1 MKQTLVHILLLV
13 CPLIL
18 SAQQPIDLSGEWK
31 VSLPNAPLDQAPT
44 AVANSTLYTLHSSTL
59 TLPGTLDDAGLGDPN
74 TLAPALSKPQLSRL
88 TRKHAFIGQAQY
100 QREIT
105 ITKEMAGRPLQLLLE
120 RVMWRSRLL
129 IDGQD
134 VGQVQESL
142 VSPHVFS
149 INSLTEGKHTLTL
162 IIDNSKLYDISVDNL
177 AHSYTNDTQIMW
189 NGVLGRMELSITPA
203 ASDVQVYPDVE
214 RQQVLIQVNGTATDY
229 AFTLDGY
236 SVEPTKVADGQYL
249 LPIRNMKLWDEFT
262 PNLYT
267 LTVTPLPSL
276 PNQNPTAVAH
286 SAKKPT
292 AVANSTLYTLH
303 SSLSTSFGMR
313 SFKADGNRL
322 LINGRPTFLRGTLE
336 CCIFPL
342 TGTPPTDER
351 GWMKVFTTARE
362 YGLNH
367 LRFHSW
373 CPPEAAFRVADR
385 MGFYCQVELP
395 NWSLK
400 VNQDSATARFLYRE
414 ADNLLRN
421 YGNHPSLCIVS
432 CGNELQPDFEFLNEL
447 TRYMKQ
453 RDPRHLYV
461 TSTFTFEKGHGV
473 KQEPE
478 DDIFITQWTDNGWVR
493 GQGVF
498 DERVPDFRSDY
509 REAAKNITVPLISHE
524 IGQYSVYPN
533 IREIEKYTGVLD
545 PLNFKAIRDDL
556 KKKGLLHKADDYL
569 KASGRLAAI
578 LYKEE
583 IERAMKTPQQSG
595 FQLLDLHDFPGQG
608 TALVGLLDAFWDS
621 KGLIEPQRFREFCAP
636 VVPLA
641 HFEKAVWRADE
652 TFTATIDIANYSQQ
666 SMDGKTIVWQ
676 LLDTDGKVYDHGETV
691 CTGSGSKL
699 YTLHSTLYTIEN
711 AQRLELLVSIKDTPW
726 RNRWSIWVYPDVALP
741 HDKHILVTANIDD
754 ALRALKKG
762 KKVLFSPKKEVVKGL
777 EGKFLPVF
785 WSPVHFPKQ
794 AGTMGLL
801 CDPHHPALA
810 HFPTDM
816 HSDWQWWNL
825 VKRSRVMVLDSIFPP
840 QNPTAVANSTLSTL
854 HSPLSTPFIVES
866 IDNFVN
872 NRRLAQIFEARV
884 GKGSLVFSSIDLLT
898 DAHLPELRQMQYS
911 LLKYMQASEFSPVH
925 TITESDLRSLLQ
937 ETTE

>member
-1 MKQTLVHILLLV
+1 MKHLFIYFMLLV
-13 CPLIL
+13 CPAFVW
-18 SAQQPIDLSGEWK
+18 AQQRINLSGEWK
-31 VSLPNAPLDQAPT
+31 VSIGNNEKLSIEL
-44 AVANSTLYTLHSSTL
+44 
-59 TLPGTLDDAGLGDPN
+59 PN
-74 TLAPALSKPQLSRL
+74 TLDGAGIGDANTLSPALTKPQLSRL
-88 TRKHAFIGQAQY
+88 TRKHSFIGEAKY

-105 ITKEMAGRPLQLLLE
+105 ITKEMADKPLELLLE

-134 VGQVQESL
+134 ASQMQESL

-149 INSLTEGKHTLTL
+149 INGLTEGKHTLTL
-162 IIDNSKLYDISVDNL
+162 IIDNNKLHDISVDNL

-189 NGVLGRMELSITPA
+189 NGVLGRMELGLAPTI
-203 ASDVQVYPDVE
+203 SDVQVYPDVDKSCIS
-214 RQQVLIQVNGTATDY
+214 VKVNADSP
-229 AFTLDGY
+229 AFMLDG
-236 SVEPTKVADGQYL
+236 VQVVATRIADGKYMI
-249 LPIRNMKLWDEFT
+249 PIANMKLWNEFT
-262 PNLYT
+262 PNLYH
-267 LTVTPLPSL
+267 LTVSDGKQQKTV
-276 PNQNPTAVAH
+276 T
-286 SAKKPT
+286 
-292 AVANSTLYTLH
+292 
-303 SSLSTSFGMR
+303 FGMR
-313 SFKADGNRL
+313 SFKAQGNRL
-322 LINGRPTFLRGTLE
+322 LINGKPTFLRGTLE

-373 CPPEAAFRVADR
+373 CPPEAAFRVADK

-400 VNQDSATARFLYRE
+400 VNQDSATAKFLYQE
-414 ADNLLRN
+414 FNNIIRN
-421 YGNHPSLCIVS
+421 YGNHPSLCIIS
-432 CGNELQPDFEFLNEL
+432 CGNELQPDFKFLNEL
-447 TRYMKQ
+447 THYMKTQ
-453 RDPRHLYV
+453 DPRHLYV

-498 DERVPDFRSDY
+498 DEKVPDFKSDY

-533 IREIEKYTGVLD
+533 IKEIDKYLGVLD
-545 PLNFKAIRDDL
+545 PLNFKAIRNDL
-556 KKKGLLHKADDYL
+556 QKKGLLHKAGDYL
-569 KASGRLAAI
+569 KASGKLAVI

-621 KGLIEPQRFREFCAP
+621 KGLVEPQRFREACAP

-641 HFEKAVWRADE
+641 QFDKAVWKADE
-652 TFTATIDIANYSQQ
+652 TFTARVDIANYSLE
-666 SMDGKTIVWQ
+666 SMEGKTISWQ
-676 LLDTDGKVYDHGETV
+676 LADEIGDVYAE
-691 CTGSGSKL
+691 GSGKNISIVLNKV
-699 YTLHSTLYTIEN
+699 SV
-711 AQRLELLVSIKDTPW
+711 AKRFELIVSIKDTPW
-726 RNRWSIWVYPDVALP
+726 RNRWNIWVYPDVIMP
-741 HDKHILVTANIDD
+741 QDKQILVTSNIDE
-754 ALRALKKG
+754 AMKALKKG
-762 KKVLFSPKKEVVKGL
+762 KKVLFSPKKETVKGL

-801 CDPHHPALA
+801 CDPRHPALA

-825 VKRSRVMVLDSIFPP
+825 VKRSRVMVFDSV
-840 QNPTAVANSTLSTL
+840 QV
-854 HSPLSTPFIVES
+854 SPIVES

-872 NRRLAQIFEARV
+872 NRRLAQVFEAKV
-884 GKGSLVFSSIDLLT
+884 GKGSLIFSSIDLLT
-898 DAHLPELRQMQYS
+898 DINLPELRQMQYS
-911 LLKYMQASEFSPVH
+911 LLKYMQGSEFHPS
-925 TITESDLRSLLQ
+925 TSLSESQLRSLLLN
-937 ETTE
+937 EATEQKTGATSIYD

>member
-1 MKQTLVHILLLV
+1 MKKFITLALLAL
-13 CPLIL
+13 PLFVF
-18 SAQQPIDLSGEWK
+18 AQQRLDLSGEWK
-31 VSLPNAPLDQAPT
+31 VSLNNSGDQT
-44 AVANSTLYTLHSSTL
+44 IML
-59 TLPGTLDDAGLGDPN
+59 PN
-74 TLAPALSKPQLSRL
+74 TLDGAGIGEPNTLSPALTKPQLSRL
-88 TRKHAFIGQAQY
+88 TRKHSFIGEAKY

-105 ITKEMAGRPLQLLLE
+105 ITKEMAGKPLELLLE

-134 VGQVQESL
+134 AGQIQESL
-142 VSPHVFS
+142 VSPHVFH
-149 INSLTEGKHTLTL
+149 IKGLTEGKHTLTL
-162 IIDNSKLYDISVDNL
+162 FIDNRKLHEISVDNL

-189 NGVLGRMELSITPA
+189 NGVLGRMELNVAPVIT
-203 ASDVQVYPDVE
+203 DVQIYPDIE
-214 RQQVLIQVNGTATDY
+214 KQQVSIKVRGSAADY
-229 AFTLDGY
+229 GFTLDGC
-236 SVEPTKVADGQYL
+236 SVVPTKVGDGEYV
-249 LPIRNMKLWDEFT
+249 LPISNMKLWDEFT

-267 LTVTPLPSL
+267 LTATTLPS
-276 PNQNPTAVAH
+276 
-286 SAKKPT
+286 
-292 AVANSTLYTLH
+292 
-303 SSLSTSFGMR
+303 SSLSVSFGMR
-313 SFKADGNRL
+313 SFKAKGNRL
-322 LINGRPTFLRGTLE
+322 LINGNPTFLRGTLE

-373 CPPEAAFRVADR
+373 CPPEAAFRVADK

-400 VNQDSATARFLYRE
+400 VNQDSATAKFLYQE
-414 ADNLLRN
+414 FDNIIRN
-421 YGNHPSLCIVS
+421 YGNHPSLCIIS
-432 CGNELQPDFEFLNEL
+432 CGNELQPDFKFLNEL
-447 TRYMKQ
+447 THYMKTQ
-453 RDPRHLYV
+453 DPRHLYV

-498 DERVPDFRSDY
+498 DERVPDFKSDY
-509 REAAKNITVPLISHE
+509 REAAKNITVPLVSHE

-533 IREIEKYTGVLD
+533 IKEIDKYTGILD
-545 PLNFKAIRDDL
+545 PLNFKAIRNDL
-556 KKKGLLHKADDYL
+556 QKKGLLHKADDYL
-569 KASGRLAAI
+569 KASGKLAVI

-621 KGLIEPQRFREFCAP
+621 KGLVEPQRFREACAP

-641 HFEKAVWRADE
+641 QFDKAVWKADE
-652 TFTATIDIANYSQQ
+652 TFTARVDIANYSLE
-666 SMDGKTIVWQ
+666 SMEGKTICWQ
-676 LLDTDGKVYDHGETV
+676 LTDEMGDVYAE
-691 CTGSGSKL
+691 GSGKNISISLNKV
-699 YTLHSTLYTIEN
+699 SE
-711 AQRLELLVSIKDTPW
+711 AKRFELIVSIKDTPW
-726 RNRWSIWVYPDVALP
+726 RNRWNIWVYPDVIMP
-741 HDKHILVTANIDD
+741 QDKKILVTSNIDEAMK
-754 ALRALKKG
+754 ALNKG
-762 KKVLFSPKKEVVKGL
+762 KKVLFSPKKETVKGL

-801 CDPHHPALA
+801 CDPRHPALA

-825 VKRSRVMVLDSIFPP
+825 VKRSRVMVLDSIAP
-840 QNPTAVANSTLSTL
+840 V
-854 HSPLSTPFIVES
+854 SPIVES
-866 IDNFVN
+866 VDNFVN
-872 NRRLAQIFEARV
+872 NRRLAQVFEAKV
-884 GKGSLVFSSIDLLT
+884 GKGSLIFSSIDLLT
-898 DAHLPELRQMQYS
+898 DSNLPELRQMQYS
-911 LLKYMQASEFSPVH
+911 LLRYMQSTEFHPSTSLSESQ
-925 TITESDLRSLLQ
+925 LRSLLLN
-937 ETTE
+937 EATEQKTGATSIYD

>member
-1 MKQTLVHILLLV
+1 MKQLFLTLTMLAL
-13 CPLIL
+13 PLIGF
-18 SAQQPIDLSGEWK
+18 AQQRIDLSGNWT
-31 VSLPNAPLDQAPT
+31 VSLGGNE
-44 AVANSTLYTLHSSTL
+44 NHSIVL
-59 TLPGTLDDAGLGDPN
+59 PN
-74 TLAPALSKPQLSRL
+74 TLDGASIGEPNALSLALTKPQLSRL
-88 TRKHAFIGQAQY
+88 TRKHSFIGEAKY

-105 ITKEMAGRPLQLLLE
+105 ITKEMADKPLELFLE

-134 VGQVQESL
+134 AGQMQESL
-142 VSPHVFS
+142 VTPHVFH
-149 INSLTEGKHTLTL
+149 IKGLTEGKHTLTL
-162 IIDNSKLYDISVDNL
+162 IIDNRKLHEISVDNL

-189 NGVLGRMELSITPA
+189 NGVLGRMELNVAPVIT
-203 ASDVQVYPDVE
+203 DVQVYPDIE
-214 RQQVLIQVNGTATDY
+214 KQQVSIKVKGSAADY
-229 AFTLDGY
+229 VFTLDGCN
-236 SVEPTKVADGQYL
+236 VVPTKVGDGEYV
-249 LPIRNMKLWDEFT
+249 LPISNMKLWDEFT

-267 LTVTPLPSL
+267 LTATALQSVPQPKSKRKVTSC
-276 PNQNPTAVAH
+276 
-286 SAKKPT
+286 
-292 AVANSTLYTLH
+292 
-303 SSLSTSFGMR
+303 LSPITSHFSVSFGMR
-313 SFKADGNRL
+313 SFKAQGNRL
-322 LINGRPTFLRGTLE
+322 LINGKPTFLRGTLE

-373 CPPEAAFRVADR
+373 CPPEAAFRVADK

-400 VNQDSATARFLYRE
+400 VNQDSATAKFLYQE
-414 ADNLLRN
+414 FDNIIRN
-421 YGNHPSLCIVS
+421 YGNHPSLCIIS
-432 CGNELQPDFEFLNEL
+432 CGNELQPDFKFLNEL
-447 TRYMKQ
+447 THYMKTQ
-453 RDPRHLYV
+453 DPRHLYV

-498 DERVPDFRSDY
+498 DEKVPDFKSDY

-533 IREIEKYTGVLD
+533 INEIDKYSGVLD
-545 PLNFKAIRDDL
+545 PINFKAIRNDL
-556 KKKGLLHKADDYL
+556 QKKGLLHKADDYL
-569 KASGRLAAI
+569 KASGKLAAI

-621 KGLIEPQRFREFCAP
+621 KGLVEPQRFREACAP

-641 HFEKAVWRADE
+641 QFDKAVWKADE
-652 TFTATIDIANYSQQ
+652 TFTAHVDIANYSLE
-666 SMDGKTIVWQ
+666 SMEGKTICWQ
-676 LLDTDGKVYDHGETV
+676 LSDEMGDIYAE
-691 CTGSGSKL
+691 GSGKNISIVLNKV
-699 YTLHSTLYTIEN
+699 SI
-711 AQRLELLVSIKDTPW
+711 AKRFELIVSIKDTPW
-726 RNRWSIWVYPDVALP
+726 RNRWNIWVYPDVVMP
-741 HDKHILVTANIDD
+741 QDKKILVTSNIDE
-754 ALRALKKG
+754 ALKALNKG
-762 KKVLFSPKKEVVKGL
+762 KKVLFSPKKETVKGL

-801 CDPHHPALA
+801 CDPRHPALA

-825 VKRSRVMVLDSIFPP
+825 VKRSRVMVLDSIAP
-840 QNPTAVANSTLSTL
+840 V
-854 HSPLSTPFIVES
+854 SPIVES
-866 IDNFVN
+866 VDNFVN
-872 NRRLAQIFEARV
+872 NRRLAQVFEAKV
-884 GKGSLVFSSIDLLT
+884 GKGSLIFSSIDLLT

-911 LLKYMQASEFSPVH
+911 LIKYMQSSEFHPSSE
-925 TITESDLRSLLQ
+925 ITGSQLRSLLLN
-937 ETTE
+937 EATEQKTGATSIYD

>member
-1 MKQTLVHILLLV
+1 MKKFITLALLAL
-13 CPLIL
+13 PLFVF
-18 SAQQPIDLSGEWK
+18 AQQRLDLTGEWK
-31 VSLPNAPLDQAPT
+31 VSLNNSGNQAIM
-44 AVANSTLYTLHSSTL
+44 L
-59 TLPGTLDDAGLGDPN
+59 PN
-74 TLAPALSKPQLSRL
+74 TLDGAGIGEPNTLGPALTKPQLSRL
-88 TRKHAFIGQAQY
+88 TRKHSFIGEAKY

-105 ITKEMAGRPLQLLLE
+105 ITKEMAGKPLELLLE

-134 VGQVQESL
+134 AGQIQESL
-142 VSPHVFS
+142 VSPHVFH
-149 INSLTEGKHTLTL
+149 IKGLTEGKHTLTL
-162 IIDNSKLYDISVDNL
+162 FIDNRKLHEISVDNL

-189 NGVLGRMELSITPA
+189 NGVLGRMELNVAPVIT
-203 ASDVQVYPDVE
+203 DVQIYPDIE
-214 RQQVLIQVNGTATDY
+214 KQQVSIKVRGSAADY
-229 AFTLDGY
+229 GFTLDGC
-236 SVEPTKVADGQYL
+236 SVVPTKVGDGEYV
-249 LPIRNMKLWDEFT
+249 LPISNMKLWDEFT

-267 LTVTPLPSL
+267 LTATTLPS
-276 PNQNPTAVAH
+276 
-286 SAKKPT
+286 
-292 AVANSTLYTLH
+292 
-303 SSLSTSFGMR
+303 SSLSVSFGMR
-313 SFKADGNRL
+313 SFKAKGNRL
-322 LINGRPTFLRGTLE
+322 LINGNPTFLRGTLE

-373 CPPEAAFRVADR
+373 CPPEAAFRVADK

-400 VNQDSATARFLYRE
+400 VNQDSATAKFLYQE
-414 ADNLLRN
+414 FDNIIRN
-421 YGNHPSLCIVS
+421 YGNHPSLCIIS
-432 CGNELQPDFEFLNEL
+432 CGNELQPDFKFLNEL
-447 TRYMKQ
+447 TLYMKTQ
-453 RDPRHLYV
+453 DPRHLYV

-498 DERVPDFRSDY
+498 DERVPDFKSDY
-509 REAAKNITVPLISHE
+509 REAAKNITVPLVSHE

-533 IREIEKYTGVLD
+533 IREIEKYSGVLD
-545 PLNFKAIRDDL
+545 PLNFKAIRNDL
-556 KKKGLLHKADDYL
+556 QKKGLLHKADDYL
-569 KASGRLAAI
+569 KASGKLAVI

-621 KGLIEPQRFREFCAP
+621 KGLVEPQRFREACAP

-641 HFEKAVWRADE
+641 QFDKAVWKADE
-652 TFTATIDIANYSQQ
+652 TFTARVDIANYSLE
-666 SMDGKTIVWQ
+666 SMEGKTICWQ
-676 LLDTDGKVYDHGETV
+676 LTDEMGDVYAE
-691 CTGSGSKL
+691 GSGKNISISLNKV
-699 YTLHSTLYTIEN
+699 SE
-711 AQRLELLVSIKDTPW
+711 AKRFELIVSIKDTPW
-726 RNRWSIWVYPDVALP
+726 RNRWNIWVYSDVIMP
-741 HDKHILVTANIDD
+741 QDKKILVTSNIDEAMK
-754 ALRALKKG
+754 ALNKG
-762 KKVLFSPKKEVVKGL
+762 KKVLFSPKKETVKGL

-801 CDPHHPALA
+801 CDPRHPALA

-825 VKRSRVMVLDSIFPP
+825 VKRSRVMVLDSIAP
-840 QNPTAVANSTLSTL
+840 V
-854 HSPLSTPFIVES
+854 SPIVES
-866 IDNFVN
+866 VDNFVN
-872 NRRLAQIFEARV
+872 NRRLAQVFEAKV
-884 GKGSLVFSSIDLLT
+884 GKGSLIFSSIDLLT
-898 DAHLPELRQMQYS
+898 DSNLPEIRQMQYS
-911 LLKYMQASEFSPVH
+911 LLRYMQSTEFHPSTSLSESQ
-925 TITESDLRSLLQ
+925 LRSLLLN
-937 ETTE
+937 EATEQKTGATSIYD

>member
-1 MKQTLVHILLLV
+1 MKKFITLALLAL
-13 CPLIL
+13 PLFVF
-18 SAQQPIDLSGEWK
+18 AQQRMDLSGEWK
-31 VSLPNAPLDQAPT
+31 VSLNNSGDQT
-44 AVANSTLYTLHSSTL
+44 IML
-59 TLPGTLDDAGLGDPN
+59 PN
-74 TLAPALSKPQLSRL
+74 TLDGAGIGEPNTLSPALTKPQLSRL
-88 TRKHAFIGQAQY
+88 TRKHSFIGEAKY

-105 ITKEMAGRPLQLLLE
+105 ITKEMAGKPLELLLE

-134 VGQVQESL
+134 AGQIQESL
-142 VSPHVFS
+142 VSPHVFH
-149 INSLTEGKHTLTL
+149 IKGLTEGKHTLTL
-162 IIDNSKLYDISVDNL
+162 FIDNRKLHEISVDNL

-189 NGVLGRMELSITPA
+189 NGVLGRMELNVAPVIT
-203 ASDVQVYPDVE
+203 DVQIYPDIE
-214 RQQVLIQVNGTATDY
+214 KQQVSIKVRGSAADY
-229 AFTLDGY
+229 GFTLDGC
-236 SVEPTKVADGQYL
+236 SVVPTKVGDGEYV
-249 LPIRNMKLWDEFT
+249 LPISNMKLWDEFT

-267 LTVTPLPSL
+267 LTATTLPS
-276 PNQNPTAVAH
+276 
-286 SAKKPT
+286 
-292 AVANSTLYTLH
+292 
-303 SSLSTSFGMR
+303 SSLSVSFGMR
-313 SFKADGNRL
+313 SFKAKGNRL
-322 LINGRPTFLRGTLE
+322 LINGNPTFLRGTLE

-373 CPPEAAFRVADR
+373 CPPEAAFRVADK

-400 VNQDSATARFLYRE
+400 VNQDSATAKFLYQE
-414 ADNLLRN
+414 FDNIIRN
-421 YGNHPSLCIVS
+421 YGNHPSLCIIS
-432 CGNELQPDFEFLNEL
+432 CGNELQPDFKFLNEL
-447 TRYMKQ
+447 THYMKTQ
-453 RDPRHLYV
+453 DPRHLYV

-498 DERVPDFRSDY
+498 DERVPDFKSDY
-509 REAAKNITVPLISHE
+509 REAAKNITVPLVSHE

-533 IREIEKYTGVLD
+533 IKEIDKYTGILD
-545 PLNFKAIRDDL
+545 PLNFKAIRNDL
-556 KKKGLLHKADDYL
+556 QKKGLLHKANDYL
-569 KASGRLAAI
+569 RASGKLAVI

-621 KGLIEPQRFREFCAP
+621 KGLVEPQRFREACAP

-641 HFEKAVWRADE
+641 QFDKAVWKADE
-652 TFTATIDIANYSQQ
+652 TFTARVDIANYSLE
-666 SMDGKTIVWQ
+666 SMEGKTICWQ
-676 LLDTDGKVYDHGETV
+676 LADEMGDVYAE
-691 CTGSGSKL
+691 GSGKNISISLNKVF
-699 YTLHSTLYTIEN
+699 E
-711 AQRLELLVSIKDTPW
+711 AKRLELIVSIKDTSW
-726 RNRWSIWVYPDVALP
+726 RNRWNIWVYPDVIMP
-741 HDKHILVTANIDD
+741 QDKQILVTSNIDEAMK
-754 ALRALKKG
+754 ALNKG
-762 KKVLFSPKKEVVKGL
+762 KKVLFSPKKETVKGL

-801 CDPHHPALA
+801 CDPRHPALA

-825 VKRSRVMVLDSIFPP
+825 VKRSRVMVLDSIAP
-840 QNPTAVANSTLSTL
+840 V
-854 HSPLSTPFIVES
+854 SPIVES
-866 IDNFVN
+866 VDNFVN
-872 NRRLAQIFEARV
+872 NRRLAQVFEAKV
-884 GKGSLVFSSIDLLT
+884 GKGCLIFSSIDLLT
-898 DAHLPELRQMQYS
+898 DSNLPEIRQMQYS
-911 LLKYMQASEFSPVH
+911 LLKYMQGSEFHPSASLS
-925 TITESDLRSLLQ
+925 ESQLRSLLLN
-937 ETTE
+937 EATEQKSGATSIYD

>member
-1 MKQTLVHILLLV
+1 MKKFITLALLAL
-13 CPLIL
+13 PLFVF
-18 SAQQPIDLSGEWK
+18 AQQRLDLSGEWK
-31 VSLPNAPLDQAPT
+31 VSLN
-44 AVANSTLYTLHSSTL
+44 NSGVQTIML
-59 TLPGTLDDAGLGDPN
+59 PN
-74 TLAPALSKPQLSRL
+74 TLDGAGIGEPNTLSPALTKPQLSRL
-88 TRKHAFIGQAQY
+88 TRKHSFIGEAKY

-105 ITKEMAGRPLQLLLE
+105 ITKEMAGKPLELLLE

-134 VGQVQESL
+134 AGQIQESL
-142 VSPHVFS
+142 VSPHVFH
-149 INSLTEGKHTLTL
+149 IKGLTEGKHTLTL
-162 IIDNSKLYDISVDNL
+162 FIDNRKLHEISVDNL

-189 NGVLGRMELSITPA
+189 NGVLGRMELNVAPVIT
-203 ASDVQVYPDVE
+203 DVQIYPDIE
-214 RQQVLIQVNGTATDY
+214 KQQVSIKVRGSAADY
-229 AFTLDGY
+229 GFTLDGC
-236 SVEPTKVADGQYL
+236 SVVPTKVGDGEYV
-249 LPIRNMKLWDEFT
+249 LPISNMKLWDEFT

-267 LTVTPLPSL
+267 LTATTLPS
-276 PNQNPTAVAH
+276 
-286 SAKKPT
+286 
-292 AVANSTLYTLH
+292 
-303 SSLSTSFGMR
+303 SSLSVSFGMR
-313 SFKADGNRL
+313 SFKAKGNRL
-322 LINGRPTFLRGTLE
+322 LINGNPTFLRGTLE

-373 CPPEAAFRVADR
+373 CPPEAAFRVADK

-400 VNQDSATARFLYRE
+400 VNQDSATAKFLYQE
-414 ADNLLRN
+414 FDNIIRN
-421 YGNHPSLCIVS
+421 YGNHPSLCIIS
-432 CGNELQPDFEFLNEL
+432 CGNELQPDFKFLNEL
-447 TRYMKQ
+447 THYMKTQ
-453 RDPRHLYV
+453 DPRHLYV

-498 DERVPDFRSDY
+498 DERVPDFKSDY
-509 REAAKNITVPLISHE
+509 REAAKNITVPLVSHE

-533 IREIEKYTGVLD
+533 IKEIDKYTGILD
-545 PLNFKAIRDDL
+545 PLNFKAIRNDL
-556 KKKGLLHKADDYL
+556 QKKGLLHKANDYL
-569 KASGRLAAI
+569 RASGKLAVI

-621 KGLIEPQRFREFCAP
+621 KGLVEPQRFREACAP

-641 HFEKAVWRADE
+641 QFDKAVWKADE
-652 TFTATIDIANYSQQ
+652 TFTARVDIANYSLE
-666 SMDGKTIVWQ
+666 SMEGKTICWQ
-676 LLDTDGKVYDHGETV
+676 LADEMGDVYAE
-691 CTGSGSKL
+691 GSGKNISISLNKV
-699 YTLHSTLYTIEN
+699 SE
-711 AQRLELLVSIKDTPW
+711 AKRLELIVSIKDTPW
-726 RNRWSIWVYPDVALP
+726 RNRWNIWVYPDVIMP
-741 HDKHILVTANIDD
+741 QDKQILVTSNIDEAMK
-754 ALRALKKG
+754 ALNKG
-762 KKVLFSPKKEVVKGL
+762 KKVLFSPKKETVKGL

-801 CDPHHPALA
+801 CDPRHPALA

-825 VKRSRVMVLDSIFPP
+825 VKRSRVMVLDSIAP
-840 QNPTAVANSTLSTL
+840 V
-854 HSPLSTPFIVES
+854 SPIVES
-866 IDNFVN
+866 VDNFVN
-872 NRRLAQIFEARV
+872 NRRLAQVFEAKV
-884 GKGSLVFSSIDLLT
+884 GKGCLIFSSIDLLT
-898 DAHLPELRQMQYS
+898 DGNLPEIRQMQYS
-911 LLKYMQASEFSPVH
+911 LLKYMQGSEFHPSASLS
-925 TITESDLRSLLQ
+925 ESQLRSLLLN
-937 ETTE
+937 EATEQKSGATSIYD

>member
-1 MKQTLVHILLLV
+1 MLAL
-13 CPLIL
+13 PLIGF
-18 SAQQPIDLSGEWK
+18 AQQRIDLSGNWT
-31 VSLPNAPLDQAPT
+31 VSLGGNE
-44 AVANSTLYTLHSSTL
+44 NHSIVL
-59 TLPGTLDDAGLGDPN
+59 PN
-74 TLAPALSKPQLSRL
+74 TLDGASIGEPNALSPALTKPQLSRL
-88 TRKHAFIGQAQY
+88 TRKHSFIGEAKY

-105 ITKEMAGRPLQLLLE
+105 ITKEMADKPLELFLE

-134 VGQVQESL
+134 AGQMQESL
-142 VSPHVFS
+142 VTPHVFH
-149 INSLTEGKHTLTL
+149 IKGLTEGKHTLTL
-162 IIDNSKLYDISVDNL
+162 IIDNRKLHEISVDNL

-189 NGVLGRMELSITPA
+189 NGVLGRMELNVAPVIT
-203 ASDVQVYPDVE
+203 DVQVYPDIE
-214 RQQVLIQVNGTATDY
+214 KQQVSIKVKGSAADY
-229 AFTLDGY
+229 VFTLDGCN
-236 SVEPTKVADGQYL
+236 VVPTKVGDGEYV
-249 LPIRNMKLWDEFT
+249 LPISNMKLWDEFT

-267 LTVTPLPSL
+267 LTVSALQSL
-276 PNQNPTAVAH
+276 PQPKSKRQTVSH
-286 SAKKPT
+286 
-292 AVANSTLYTLH
+292 
-303 SSLSTSFGMR
+303 LSPLTSHFSVSFGMR
-313 SFKADGNRL
+313 SFKAKGNRL
-322 LINGRPTFLRGTLE
+322 LINGNPTFLRGTLE

-373 CPPEAAFRVADR
+373 CPPEAAFRVADK

-400 VNQDSATARFLYRE
+400 VNQDSATAKFLYQE
-414 ADNLLRN
+414 FDNIIRN
-421 YGNHPSLCIVS
+421 YGNHPSLCIIS
-432 CGNELQPDFEFLNEL
+432 CGNELQPDFKFLNEF
-447 TRYMKQ
+447 THYMKTQ
-453 RDPRHLYV
+453 DPRHLYV

-498 DERVPDFRSDY
+498 DEKVPDFKSDY

-533 IREIEKYTGVLD
+533 INEIDKYSGVLD
-545 PLNFKAIRDDL
+545 PLNFKAIRNDL
-556 KKKGLLHKADDYL
+556 QKKGLLHKADDYL
-569 KASGRLAAI
+569 KASGKLAAI

-583 IERAMKTPQQSG
+583 MERAMKTPQQSG

-621 KGLIEPQRFREFCAP
+621 KGLVEPQRFREACAP

-641 HFEKAVWRADE
+641 QFDKAVWKADE
-652 TFTATIDIANYSQQ
+652 TFTARVDIANYSLE
-666 SMDGKTIVWQ
+666 SMEGKTICWQ
-676 LLDTDGKVYDHGETV
+676 LSDEMGDIYAE
-691 CTGSGSKL
+691 GSGKNISIVLNKV
-699 YTLHSTLYTIEN
+699 SI
-711 AQRLELLVSIKDTPW
+711 AKRFELIVSIKDTPW
-726 RNRWSIWVYPDVALP
+726 RNRWNIWVYPDVVMP
-741 HDKHILVTANIDD
+741 QDKKILVTSNIDE
-754 ALRALKKG
+754 ALKALNKG
-762 KKVLFSPKKEVVKGL
+762 KKVLFSPKKETVKGL

-801 CDPHHPALA
+801 CDPRHPALA

-825 VKRSRVMVLDSIFPP
+825 VKRSRVMVLDSIAP
-840 QNPTAVANSTLSTL
+840 V
-854 HSPLSTPFIVES
+854 SPIVES
-866 IDNFVN
+866 VDNFVN
-872 NRRLAQIFEARV
+872 NRRLAKIFEAKV
-884 GKGSLVFSSIDLLT
+884 GKGSLIFSSIDLLT
-898 DAHLPELRQMQYS
+898 DSNLPEIRQMQYS
-911 LLKYMQASEFSPVH
+911 LLKYMQGSEFHPSSEISVPQ
-925 TITESDLRSLLQ
+925 LRSLLLN
-937 ETTE
+937 EATEQNTGATSIYD